1 MHCLLSDWEVLSFAN
16 MLLMWVN
23 MLQSEYLSRTSAGK
37 EKETRVVEEREQNV
51 RKTTHASHVHIN
63 MFNAPVSLIVRMQH
77 RPYLCQSF
85 SGPDYSVSSYRDI
98 GGVL

>member
-23 MLQSEYLSRTSAGK
+23 MLQRQAAGCEYLSHTSAGK
-37 EKETRVVEEREQNV
+37 EKETRVVQERDQNV

-63 MFNAPVSLIVRMQH
+63 MFNAPVIFYV
-77 RPYLCQSF
+77 
-85 SGPDYSVSSYRDI
+85 
-98 GGVL
+98 